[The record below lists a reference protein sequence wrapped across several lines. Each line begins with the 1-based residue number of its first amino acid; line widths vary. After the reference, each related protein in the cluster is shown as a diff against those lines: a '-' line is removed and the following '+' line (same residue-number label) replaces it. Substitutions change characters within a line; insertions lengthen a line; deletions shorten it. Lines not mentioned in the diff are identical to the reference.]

1 MSVDRRWPAAGL
13 AAGLAVALV
22 LGGAAPT
29 RGAGWEPLR
38 QVCQVQDTDITE
50 NSGMS
55 RSTYRRSVMFVHN
68 DSGGGPRFFA
78 IGTGCRTKAVFDV
91 PGAPAKDWED
101 MASGPGHTLWFGDIG
116 GSRDE
121 VEVVVVDEPK
131 SLLSRDLD
139 FTSYTLSYPDGSHN
153 AEAMMVRPGTGRLF
167 IITKARTGAGIYRAP
182 EQLSTTAVNPLTRVA
197 DAGQGLSGADFAPGG
212 KRFVIRGYRT
222 AFVYRTISD
231 ASPAKI
237 PMPDA
242 HLFGEA
248 VMFQRSGGLI
258 FGAEGV
264 RQWLWDTSEPGD

>member
-1 MSVDRRWPAAGL
+1 MTDADRRYGGPDPKPHREVLVNMSVDRRWPAAGL
-13 AAGLAVALV
+13 AGGLAVALV

-121 VEVVVVDEPK
+121 VETY
-131 SLLSRDLD
+131 
-139 FTSYTLSYPDGSHN
+139 F
-153 AEAMMVRPGTGRLF
+153 AGRLEVDASA
-167 IITKARTGAGIYRAP
+167 I
-182 EQLSTTAVNPLTRVA
+182 A
-197 DAGQGLSGADFAPGG
+197 DAILEG
-212 KRFVIRGYRT
+212 RT
-222 AFVYRTISD
+222 PQAL
-231 ASPAKI
+231 A
-237 PMPDA
+237 
-242 HLFGEA
+242 
-248 VMFQRSGGLI
+248 
-258 FGAEGV
+258 
-264 RQWLWDTSEPGD
+264 

>member
-1 MSVDRRWPAAGL
+1 MTIKGIGVDGMTIYD
-13 AAGLAVALV
+13 V
-22 LGGAAPT
+22 
-29 RGAGWEPLR
+29 RGHGR
-38 QVCQVQDTDITE
+38 QKGHKEV
-50 NSGMS
+50 
-55 RSTYRRSVMFVHN
+55 YR
-68 DSGGGPRFFA
+68 GQGY
-78 IGTGCRTKAVFDV
+78 
-91 PGAPAKDWED
+91 
-101 MASGPGHTLWFGDIG
+101 
-116 GSRDE
+116 E
-121 VEVVVVDEPK
+121 VDLLPKVKLEVVVADEPK

-182 EQLSTTAVNPLTRVA
+182 EQLSTKAVNPLTRVA

-237 PMPDA
+237 PMPNA